1 MVQRCLYCAYEGV
14 LIFVHGHYQC
24 QNCRSNIIPC
34 CDGACPDEYLEASPA
49 VTAQAVQPNIAAE
62 ELPAPAVNPVQ
73 YALFDGF

>member
-34 CDGACPDEYLEASPA
+34 CDGACPDEYLEVSPA
-49 VTAQAVQPNIAAE
+49 STAAISPNVIE
-62 ELPAPAVNPVQ
+62 QETTTHVGNPVQ
-73 YALFDGF
+73 YALFEGF

>member
-34 CDGACPDEYLEASPA
+34 CDGACPDEFLEAANPNTPA
-49 VTAQAVQPNIAAE
+49 AAHSTVNVQEPSAHAGTA
-62 ELPAPAVNPVQ
+62 VQ
-73 YALFDGF
+73 YALFEGF